1 MQYFVYLNIIGI
13 ETYKLS
19 SDGADVVAGATV
31 LGVDMCSVLGGDA
44 DLHRVDSFDTS
55 AVGLTC

>member
-1 MQYFVYLNIIGI
+1 M

-19 SDGADVVAGATV
+19 SDGADAVADAAV
-31 LGVDMCSVLGGDA
+31 LGVDMCSVLGEDV

-55 AVGLTC
+55 AVGPTCE